1 MCLKKLLQNT
11 PPEYLTLSLPRP
23 RSAPAAAAYR
33 RPKRTE
39 EVSLAGVDAPRD
51 YLSLSVTPSDNP
63 KRRRGPNYVS
73 GGGGSVAADASTAAS
88 TEGALVL
95 VESAIRPP
103 QPVQIPEAC
112 LPPKSRP
119 GRDVSAGGGP
129 VVVADASQVVS
140 AEGALVLAESVIQ
153 PPPLHVRIPEACLPP
168 KSCPGRDVSAAGGSV
183 VADASPDGALVLVE
197 PVIRQPPPLRIP
209 EACLPPKKRKLAAAG
224 FALATAVNHDDGLSA
239 SRSSWPPH
247 DGATHSPETVAIH
260 PIDAVPLQ
268 AVYVHGGVSHPFRLG
283 SSTGEITTNET
294 AEGQAKK
301 DA

>member
-1 MCLKKLLQNT
+1 VPEAMCLKKLLQNT

-103 QPVQIPEAC
+103 PPVQIPEAC

-129 VVVADASQVVS
+129 VVVADASTVAS
-140 AEGALVLAESVIQ
+140 AEGALVLVESGIR
-153 PPPLHVRIPEACLPP
+153 PPPPQPGQIPEAY
-168 KSCPGRDVSAAGGSV
+168 
-183 VADASPDGALVLVE
+183 
-197 PVIRQPPPLRIP
+197 
-209 EACLPPKKRKLAAAG
+209 LPPKKRKLAAAG
-224 FALATAVNHDDGLSA
+224 FALATVVNHDDGALA
-239 SRSSWPPH
+239 SRSSWPPR
-247 DGATHSPETVAIH
+247 DGGTHSPETVAIH

-268 AVYVHGGVSHPFRLG
+268 AVYVHGGVSRPFRLG
-283 SSTGEITTNET
+283 SNAGDISTNRSTGRQ
-294 AEGQAKK
+294 EGKQRKSPSVA
-301 DA
+301 